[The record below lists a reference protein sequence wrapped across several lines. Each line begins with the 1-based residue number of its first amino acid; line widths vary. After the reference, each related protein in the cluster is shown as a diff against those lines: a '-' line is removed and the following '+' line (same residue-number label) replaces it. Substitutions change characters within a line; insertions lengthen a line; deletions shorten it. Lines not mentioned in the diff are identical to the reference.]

1 MEYAFSILMFAL
13 AAFLF
18 IYALIVSTG
27 ETGLIMKYRAAKVD
41 DSKKYAKQFSK
52 IMMLVSTSPLI
63 RGIVGLIVKG
73 NVLPAFLI
81 LVITLVIT
89 ITLGI
94 KYIK

>member
-1 MEYAFSILMFAL
+1 MEYGFAILMFAL

-27 ETGLIMKYRAAKVD
+27 ETGLIMKYKAAKVN

-52 IMMLVSTSPLI
+52 IMMLVSTSPLLS
-63 RGIVGLIVKG
+63 GIVGMIVKE
-73 NVLPAFLI
+73 NVLPAFL
-81 LVITLVIT
+81 TLLISLIIT
-89 ITLGI
+89 IFMGV